1 MGFLTKIDTSDNRQA
16 RQRIETSTHYS
27 GATVLGV
34 TFDML
39 PTGPSTTDS
48 GVTSTITGATAT
60 FSGNSGTTNFSWY
73 DPRMNLATGFSAITP
88 TNTGET
94 QSTGFLF
101 APNLTGTSLDGY
113 PITLT
118 YSGVSFDMSP
128 TTFINLGGGNYSGTV
143 FTYDIDFLS
152 AGTIDFTGSTIWLD
166 VSGITRTN
174 GLIFTDNPVV
184 GYVVTCIDTDGT
196 LSLQPS
202 SGSSATT
209 VTTYWSA
216 GTGTKS
222 IVVKGFQS
230 TAGGDYAVAEG
241 FQTSSDGNYSITK
254 GYRTWTKADYG
265 YAEGYTSTAGGTAAH
280 AEGYLTSASGNY
292 SHSEGSGTTAIGS
305 ASHSEGGL
313 TTATGAYSHAG
324 GNSSAATGATSFVH
338 GSNSRAHGSSTIVLG
353 SNITGTT
360 ADTTY
365 VDNLNIK
372 TVGVGPGVTD
382 IGVDANGF
390 VVNQASDLRMKK
402 NISTIEN
409 ALDKVKQLRGVKYQ
423 WNDEEKGGSEYRLGF
438 IAQEVYEV
446 EPLLSFVNTST
457 SENYM
462 GVLYK
467 DVPALLVEAIKELVS
482 DEVVINKTYLET
494 QSIIAEDNNIDLN
507 YGGTKE
513 TAINGGIRVINGL
526 GDENAEFI
534 LNEDGNWVTNNG
546 FKPKNLTLPTGTPS
560 STNDV
565 MGNIGD
571 VLADE
576 NYIYVKTQTGWK
588 RSSLTNF

>member
-60 FSGNSGTTNFSWY
+60 FSGNSGTTSFSWY
-73 DPRMNLATGFSAITP
+73 DPRMNLATSFSAITP

-94 QSTGFLF
+94 QSTGLLF

-118 YSGVSFDMSP
+118 YSGVSFDMVP

-174 GLIFTDNPVV
+174 GLVFNNNPIV
-184 GYVVTCIDTDGT
+184 GYVLTCTDTDGT

-209 VTTYWSA
+209 LTYWSA
-216 GTGTKS
+216 GTGTAS
-222 IVVKGFQS
+222 IVAKNFNATAVGDYVISEGYQTSSSGSYSVVGGYQS
-230 TAGGDYAVAEG
+230 WTKEDYGHAVGYQTTAGGVA
-241 FQTSSDGNYSITK
+241 SNS
-254 GYRTWTKADYG
+254 
-265 YAEGYTSTAGGTAAH
+265 EGYSTK
-280 AEGYLTSASGNY
+280 ASGNY
-292 SHSEGSGTTAIGS
+292 SHAEGSGTTATGS
-305 ASHSEGGL
+305 ASHAEGSR
-313 TTATGAYSHAG
+313 TTAGGEFSHAG
-324 GNSSAATGATSFVH
+324 GDLCAATGVTSFVH
-338 GSNSRAHGSSTIVLG
+338 GYNSRAHGAGSIVLG
-353 SNITGTT
+353 RNITGNT

-382 IGVDANGF
+382 IGVNANGF
-390 VVNQASDLRMKK
+390 VVNQASDLRLKK
-402 NISTIEN
+402 NVSTIEG
-409 ALDKVKQLRGVKYQ
+409 ALDKVKRLRGVKYQ
-423 WNDEEKGGSEYRLGF
+423 WNDESKGGSDYRLGF
-438 IAQEVYEV
+438 IAQEVSEV
-446 EPLLSFVNTST
+446 EPLLSFVNTTT
-457 SENYM
+457 SDNYM

-507 YGGTKE
+507 YGGTKG

-526 GDENAEFI
+526 DNGNAEFI
-534 LNEDGNWVTNNG
+534 LDGNGDWVTNNG
-546 FKPKNLTLPTGTPS
+546 FKPNSLVLPSDAPS
-560 STNDV
+560 STNDT
-565 MGNIGD
+565 MGNVGNI
-571 VLADE
+571 VSDE